1 MTPRGTY
8 LSGAGA
14 DNVQSKPSDTV
25 DAVSGNVQPKGLTHF
40 RGLRGRAGSGRL
52 PLCARSLQML
62 PRRAAGCGDSWTAVP
77 IDAATEACHG
87 DGGGGGGGGGGWGGI
102 VLYV

>member
-1 MTPRGTY
+1 MTPRGAY
-8 LSGAGA
+8 LSGTGA

-40 RGLRGRAGSGRL
+40 RGLRGRAESGRL
-52 PLCARSLQML
+52 PLCAQSLQML
-62 PRRAAGCGDSWTAVP
+62 PWRTAGCGDSWTAVP

-87 DGGGGGGGGGGWGGI
+87 DGGGGGGGGGI
-102 VLYV
+102 ELYV